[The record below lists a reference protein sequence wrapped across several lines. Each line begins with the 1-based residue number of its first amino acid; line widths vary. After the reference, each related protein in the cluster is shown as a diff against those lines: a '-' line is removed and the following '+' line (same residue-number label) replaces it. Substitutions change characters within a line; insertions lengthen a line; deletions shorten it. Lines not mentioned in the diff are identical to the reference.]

1 MRNVFKWHLLNQWFK
16 FKIILQKCSS
26 WCPLQKLLNSMA
38 TRAKNKNIFEW
49 YLFSHW
55 QIHYL
60 LMNED
65 LDGRSTVFCRDREN
79 IAGISAK
86 SRPKHPSCE
95 SCCGR
100 IFINSQSKL
109 SVLLFWNL
117 HILNPLL
124 NHRVNLEFNVAKTA
138 FKPNYYPYKKSHLI
152 FFVFVFSKVLSIWVE
167 FWVLFI
173 DQNP

>member
-55 QIHYL
+55 QI
-60 LMNED
+60 
-65 LDGRSTVFCRDREN
+65 
-79 IAGISAK
+79 
-86 SRPKHPSCE
+86 
-95 SCCGR
+95 
-100 IFINSQSKL
+100 QSKL

-138 FKPNYYPYKKSHLI
+138 FKPNYYPYKKSHFI
-152 FFVFVFSKVLSIWVE
+152 FLFLFFQKYWGFALSFEFYSLTKTPKRGTSQNILTKKHLRKV
-167 FWVLFI
+167 
-173 DQNP
+173 